1 MLPKD
6 PFMLLSAINMRL
18 RDSGD
23 TLEEISASEGVD
35 KDEIIKKL
43 NDSGFEYIPEINQ
56 FR

>member
-6 PFMLLSAINMRL
+6 PFMLLSAINMKL

-23 TLEEISASEGVD
+23 SLEEICSSEGVE
-35 KDEIIKKL
+35 KDVIIKKL
-43 NDSGFEYIPEINQ
+43 SDAGFEYMPEINQ